1 MLNRSL
7 SMVLLFASLLLVA
20 VAPKVYADPH
30 SFTLHN
36 RTGVDIHKL
45 YVAHH
50 GSGQFEEDEDLLG
63 GAVMQNGGEL
73 TINLN
78 KSADA
83 WDLRVDDGSGGSLS
97 WDNVPLNSATDVIL
111 EANGVARVK

>member
-1 MLNRSL
+1 MLNRT
-7 SMVLLFASLLLVA
+7 MTTVLLFASLLLVA
-20 VAPKVYADPH
+20 VAPKVHADPH

-50 GSGQFEEDEDLLG
+50 GSGQWEADDDLLEV
-63 GAVMQNGGEL
+63 AVMQNGGEL
-73 TINLN
+73 TITLK
-78 KSADA
+78 KSADS
-83 WDLRVDDGSGGSLS
+83 WDLRVDNGSGGALE
-97 WDNVPLNSATDVIL
+97 WENVPLNSASDVIL